1 MKSEKSKKDD
11 HLFSYYNAKNEKR
24 WKYRYKY
31 YDALGN
37 RKEASGQGFKNE
49 NDAYREL
56 LKVKSSIV
64 NGEVKQV
71 EHSNLTVGEWIDIW
85 FETNKN
91 QWKDPTTYNRNI
103 TITKHIKPLLGRY
116 KLRKLDKATY
126 QRVFIN
132 KLLKEFKPRTVENY
146 HTVFKI
152 AINAAVENEV
162 VDKNRFVKIK
172 IKDDQEIE
180 KPNENFYTAAEL
192 KKFLEIVKS
201 TGKFTQYSMIL
212 FLASTGARKGEA
224 LGLKWSDIDFDK
236 NTITISRTRD
246 SKGVRSPKTKNSYR
260 TIKGGG
266 ELMNQLKLYRKWCKE
281 LKLSFGSHLED
292 NDYVFINKSNA
303 KHVSGNFLNYAL
315 YKIFDE
321 NDIKRIT
328 VHGLRH
334 THATILIGKKIPARA
349 IADRLGN
356 TPEMIHRVYS
366 HSFQELELE
375 TVHAFEDA
383 INL

>member
-1 MKSEKSKKDD
+1 MERADNMKSEKSKKDD

-24 WKYRYKY
+24 WKYRYRY

-64 NGEVKQV
+64 NGETKQI
-71 EHSNLTVGEWIDIW
+71 ENSNITVAEWIDIW

-91 QWKDPTTYNRNI
+91 QWKDSTIYNRKLAI
-103 TITKHIKPLLGRY
+103 AKQLKPLLGRY

-132 KLLKEFKPRTVENY
+132 KLLTKFKPSTVKNY
-146 HTVFKI
+146 HSLFKV

-180 KPNENFYTAAEL
+180 KPNKNFYTAAEL

-201 TGKFTQYSMIL
+201 TGKTTQYSMIF
-212 FLASTGARKGEA
+212 FLANTGARKGEA
-224 LGLKWSDIDFDK
+224 LGLKWSDIDFNK

-246 SKGVRSPKTKNSYR
+246 SKRVRSPKTKNSYR

-266 ELMNQLKLYRKWCKE
+266 ELMKQLKLYRKWCKE

-292 NDYVFINKSNA
+292 NDYVFINKCNA
-303 KHVSGNFLNYAL
+303 TPVSDNFLNYAL

-334 THATILIGKKIPARA
+334 THATILIGKKSP
-349 IADRLGN
+349 
-356 TPEMIHRVYS
+356 
-366 HSFQELELE
+366 LELLRIDL
-375 TVHAFEDA
+375 V
-383 INL
+383 ILLK